1 MKRAICCYVFI
12 SIKMYFIIFYK
23 IFMEQQNMQ
32 QCSHLYMNKT
42 ELRDMVPQNI
52 HMKSDSP
59 RLFLL

>member
-1 MKRAICCYVFI
+1 
-12 SIKMYFIIFYK
+12 
-23 IFMEQQNMQ
+23 MQ
-32 QCSHLYMNKT
+32 QCSQLYMNEI